1 MYLSQRYLS
10 LTTHIKITKKTYY
23 YGTGKRKSSIARVKI
38 FNTNGKIQVNGK
50 TIKEVLLMDDLVNIA
65 LLPLKI
71 TDKEKISAEIKIQGG
86 GASGQSGAISLG
98 IARALCEM
106 DIELR
111 PKLKSH
117 GLLTRDSRVKESKK
131 YGLKK
136 ARKAP
141 QYTKR

>member
-1 MYLSQRYLS
+1 M
-10 LTTHIKITKKTYY
+10 TTKKTYY

>member
-1 MYLSQRYLS
+1 MEEL
-10 LTTHIKITKKTYY
+10 
-23 YGTGKRKSSIARVKI
+23 
-38 FNTNGKIQVNGK
+38 
-50 TIKEVLLMDDLVNIA
+50 LVNQEQF
-65 LLPLKI
+65 LL
-71 TDKEKISAEIKIQGG
+71 E
-86 GASGQSGAISLG
+86 

>member
-1 MYLSQRYLS
+1 MA
-10 LTTHIKITKKTYY
+10 TKKYF
-23 YGTGKRKSSIARVKI
+23 YGTGKRKSSIARVKV
-38 FNTNGKIQVNGK
+38 FNTPGQIIVNGK
-50 TIKEVLLMDDLVNIA
+50 TIKEVLVMDDLVNVA

-71 TDKEKISAEIKIQGG
+71 TDQEKISAEIKTHGG

-98 IARALCEM
+98 LSRALCEM
-106 DIELR
+106 NKELR

>member
-1 MYLSQRYLS
+1 M
-10 LTTHIKITKKTYY
+10 TTKKTYY

-98 IARALCEM
+98 NC
-106 DIELR
+106 
-111 PKLKSH
+111 
-117 GLLTRDSRVKESKK
+117 
-131 YGLKK
+131 
-136 ARKAP
+136 
-141 QYTKR
+141 

>member
-1 MYLSQRYLS
+1 M
-10 LTTHIKITKKTYY
+10 TTKKTYY
-23 YGTGKRKSSIARVKI
+23 YGTGKRKASIARVKI

-50 TIKEVLLMDDLVNIA
+50 SIKDVLVMDDLVNIA

-71 TDKEKISAEIKIQGG
+71 VDKEKISAEIKTHGG
-86 GASGQSGAISLG
+86 GVSGQSGAISLG
-98 IARALCEM
+98 LARALCEM
-106 DIELR
+106 DKDLR

-117 GLLTRDSRVKESKK
+117 GLLTRYSRVKESKK

>member
-1 MYLSQRYLS
+1 M
-10 LTTHIKITKKTYY
+10 TNKKTYY
-23 YGTGKRKSSIARVKI
+23 YGTGKRKASIARVKI
-38 FNTNGKIQVNGK
+38 YNTNGKIQVNGK
-50 TIKEVLLMDDLVNIA
+50 SIKDVLVMDDLVNIA

-71 TDKEKISAEIKIQGG
+71 VDKEKISAEFKTHGG
-86 GASGQSGAISLG
+86 GVSGQSGAISLG

-106 DIELR
+106 DNEFR

>member
-1 MYLSQRYLS
+1 V
-10 LTTHIKITKKTYY
+10 TTKKKYY

-38 FNTNGKIQVNGK
+38 FDTNGKIEVNGK
-50 TIKEVLLMDDLVNIA
+50 SIKEVLLMDDLVNIA

-71 TDKEKISAEIKIQGG
+71 VDKEKISAQIKIQGG
-86 GASGQSGAISLG
+86 GTSGQSGAISLG

-106 DIELR
+106 DKELR